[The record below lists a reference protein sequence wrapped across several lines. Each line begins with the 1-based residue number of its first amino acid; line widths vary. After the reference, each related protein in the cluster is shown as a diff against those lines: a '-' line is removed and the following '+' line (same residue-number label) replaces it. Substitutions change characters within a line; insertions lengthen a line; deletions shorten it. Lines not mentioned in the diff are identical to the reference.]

1 MSSGTL
7 PILWQVEV
15 SDNQKTTYD
24 KDSAYRYAEELQ
36 ADGRNVEI
44 FKDGILISRLRAQK
58 QYSLFV

>member
-1 MSSGTL
+1 MSSGTI

-15 SDNQKTTYD
+15 SDDQKITYD
-24 KDSAYRYAEELQ
+24 RETAYRYAEELQ

-44 FKDGILISRLRAQK
+44 YKEGKLISRLKSQK